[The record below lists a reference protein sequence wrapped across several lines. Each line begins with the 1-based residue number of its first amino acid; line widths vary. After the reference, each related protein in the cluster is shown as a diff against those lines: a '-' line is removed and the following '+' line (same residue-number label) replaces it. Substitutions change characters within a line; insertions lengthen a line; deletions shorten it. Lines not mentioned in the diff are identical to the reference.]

1 MMAKLASLGLFV
13 FDASTFP
20 FSELGRRQ
28 DWRFGAAPR
37 LGDRDATQYL
47 GPGDDLVT
55 LTGAIVPEAG
65 ARYGSIATL
74 TTMADQGEAYPFV
87 DGSGVVWGSF
97 VILSLDQ
104 RRRALL
110 VDGVP
115 RMIDFTVEL
124 RRVA

>member
-1 MMAKLASLGLFV
+1 MMKLASLGLFV

-20 FSELGRRQ
+20 FSDLNRRR
-28 DWRFGAAPR
+28 DWRYGAAPR
-37 LGDRDATQYL
+37 IGDRDATQYL
-47 GPGDDLVT
+47 GPGDELVT
-55 LTGAIVPEAG
+55 MTGALVPEAG
-65 ARYGSIATL
+65 ARYGSIKTL
-74 TTMADQGEAYPFV
+74 ATMADQGEAYPFV

-97 VILSLDQ
+97 IILSLDE

-110 VDGVP
+110 VDGTP